1 MGFLSGIRPR
11 ALGEY
16 TLRQM
21 GGFLGGG
28 TATGIGVNDDS
39 AMRALSVHTC
49 VKAKSNGIKM
59 MPCHLMRRDG
69 KKVEQA
75 TDHNVYRLLHDA
87 PNSWMTPSEFW
98 GMASACLDLRGN
110 FYALKSGL
118 PGRPIMELIPLAAGA
133 VQEVV
138 QTPDYGLFYKV
149 LKPSSD
155 TARSAAS
162 GGSMGQTGGASTD
175 TIPGDR
181 IMHLRGLSLDGFMGL
196 NTIAYA
202 RECIGLELATERHG
216 ANLFSHGTNIG
227 GVLSM
232 PAGQFFKDRTQ
243 AAKFLADFNENY
255 SSVANSHKAALLENG
270 VTWTK
275 MGMTSVD
282 SQFLEAR
289 RFQHRQIVDL
299 FFSIPLSI
307 MTSED
312 KTATF
317 ASSEQFSIA
326 YVIYALMPYIINIE
340 QAIYRDLL
348 TPKEKKTYYAKFEAR
363 ALLRGSFTEQMTGF
377 ATAIDKEIF
386 NPNEVREMLE
396 YNPYPG
402 GEVYRT
408 RTSTTKD
415 PGKDKTPPDDEEVT
429 K

>member
-1 MGFLSGIRPR
+1 VSIMSRIARPKAMTSRELSDIIGSV
-11 ALGEY
+11 Y
-16 TLRQM
+16 
-21 GGFLGGG
+21 GGG
-28 TATGIGVNDDS
+28 RSSTGIAVNTDS
-39 AMRALSVHTC
+39 AMRAMSVHTC

-59 MPCHLMRRDG
+59 MPCHLMRRSG
-69 KKVEQA
+69 KNVEKA
-75 TDHNVYRLLHDA
+75 TDHNIYRLLHDQ

-118 PGRPIMELIPLAAGA
+118 PGRPVRELIPLSVGS
-133 VQEVV
+133 VQEVI

-149 LKPSSD
+149 ERPTQAS
-155 TARSAAS
+155 S
-162 GGSMGQTGGASTD
+162 GGQSTGGVVD
-175 TIPGDR
+175 TIPGSR
-181 IMHLRGLSLDGFMGL
+181 IMHLRGLTLDGFTGL
-196 NTIAYA
+196 NPVAYA
-202 RECIGLELATERHG
+202 RESIGLELATEKHG
-216 ANLFSHGTNIG
+216 AKLFAHGTNIG
-227 GVLSM
+227 GVLTM
-232 PAGQFFKDRTQ
+232 PPGQFFKDKTR
-243 AAKFLADFNENY
+243 AKAFLDSFNENY
-255 SSVANSHKAALLENG
+255 SSVENAHKAALLENG

-299 FFSIPLSI
+299 FFSLPLSI

-326 YVIYALMPYIINIE
+326 FVQYALMPYVINIE

-348 TPKEKKTYYAKFEAR
+348 TEEEKNTYYAKFEAR
-363 ALLRGSFTEQMTGF
+363 SLLRGSFKEQMEGF
-377 ATAIDKEIF
+377 QIGINTEIY

-396 YNPYPG
+396 ANPYNG
-402 GEVYRT
+402 GEEYRT

-415 PGKDKTPPDDEEVT
+415 TGTQQTEKGASNEP
-429 K
+429 

>member
-1 MGFLSGIRPR
+1 MGFLSGIRPKAVGSKEFER
-11 ALGEY
+11 VLSSFY
-16 TLRQM
+16 
-21 GGFLGGG
+21 GGG
-28 TATGIGVNDDS
+28 STSTGISVNTDS
-39 AMRALSVHTC
+39 AMRAMSVHTC

-69 KKVEQA
+69 KNVEKA
-75 TDHNVYRLLHDA
+75 TGHNIYRLLHDQ

-110 FYALKSGL
+110 FFALKSGL
-118 PGRPIMELIPLAAGA
+118 PGRPIKELIPLSIGS
-133 VQEVV
+133 VQEVI
-138 QTPDYGLFYKV
+138 QTPEYGLLYKV
-149 LKPSSD
+149 LRPDQSISG
-155 TARSAAS
+155 TGAS
-162 GGSMGQTGGASTD
+162 GVIQSSSGKVD
-175 TIPGDR
+175 IIPGSR
-181 IMHLRGLSLDGFMGL
+181 IMHLRGLTLDGFMGL
-196 NTIAYA
+196 NPIAYA
-202 RECIGLELATERHG
+202 RESIGLELATEKHG
-216 ANLFSHGTNIG
+216 AKLFSHGTNIG

-232 PAGQFFKDRTQ
+232 PPGQYFKDR
-243 AAKFLADFNENY
+243 AKANQFLDDFNENY
-255 SSVANSHKAALLENG
+255 SSVENAHKAALLENG

-275 MGMTSVD
+275 MGMTSID

-348 TPKEKKTYYAKFEAR
+348 NEEEKQTYYAKFEAR
-363 ALLRGSFTEQMTGF
+363 ALLRGSFKEQMDGF
-377 ATAIDKEIF
+377 AVAIDKEIM

-396 YNPYPG
+396 FNPYEG
-402 GEVYRT
+402 GEEYRT

-415 PGKDKTPPDDEEVT
+415 TGADSGQGVPAK
-429 K
+429 